1 MSTSPDDGG
10 QRPRSSLVVV
20 PLPEELD
27 VGNSARTGA
36 ELVGAAGPGSI
47 VVADM
52 SATRFCDSSAV
63 AALIRADRAL
73 TAAGAQLR
81 LVLGSPAVAR
91 ILTLTGATDVLAVYP
106 SLEQASVREGG

>member
-1 MSTSPDDGG
+1 MTRSPDDRW
-10 QRPRSSLVVV
+10 QRPRPGLVVV

-36 ELVGAAGPGSI
+36 ELAEAAVQGTI

-73 TAAGAQLR
+73 AAAGAQLR
-81 LVLGSPAVAR
+81 LVLTSPAVAR
-91 ILTLTGATDVLAVYP
+91 ILAVTGAADVLSVFP
-106 SLEQASVREGG
+106 SLEQATSREDD